1 MAAAATLGN
10 VITQLNNRVGDLRTR
25 SETIAGQH
33 VTMAQTIAAII
44 PRLSTIRGHIQA
56 YIAAQAQIAGLHQN
70 IQDANARLEAC
81 TANLRTITTERDD
94 LQNTAT
100 GFAAIRTQRDELIE
114 EHATAVEAIS
124 TALLEIESATNRV
137 TPLVDIGTQLQGIV
151 DELDQIETMI
161 DRNPPIGPEGPGTGG
176 PGGPG
181 TGGPGGPGGPGTGG
195 PGTGGPGPGP
205 GGPGPGTGGPGTDDD
220 DDGLIGLAAFGV
232 GGRRRTRK
240 GGYRYGVNS
249 RRSKTRR
256 SKTKSKTKTRKSKS
270 NSKSK
275 THKSK
280 R

>member
-25 SETIAGQH
+25 SETISGQH

-70 IQDANARLEAC
+70 IQDANARLETC
-81 TANLRTITTERDD
+81 TTNLRTITTERDE

-124 TALLEIESATNRV
+124 AALLEIESATNRV

-161 DRNPPIGPEGPGTGG
+161 DRNPPEGLLPPPPTGPGTG

-181 TGGPGGPGGPGTGG
+181 ATGGPTTGVL
-195 PGTGGPGPGP
+195 PPTPP
-205 GGPGPGTGGPGTDDD
+205 TDDD
-220 DDGLIGLAAFGV
+220 DSDEPIGLAAFGV

-240 GGYRYGVNS
+240 GGYRYGSNS

-256 SKTKSKTKTRKSKS
+256 SKTKSKTKSKTRKSKS
-270 NSKSK
+270 RSK

>member
-25 SETIAGQH
+25 SETISGQH

-70 IQDANARLEAC
+70 IQDANARLETC
-81 TANLRTITTERDD
+81 TTNLRTITTERDE

-124 TALLEIESATNRV
+124 AALLEIESATNRV

-161 DRNPPIGPEGPGTGG
+161 DRNPPEGLLPPPPTGPGTG

-181 TGGPGGPGGPGTGG
+181 ATGGRTTG
-195 PGTGGPGPGP
+195 
-205 GGPGPGTGGPGTDDD
+205 
-220 DDGLIGLAAFGV
+220 V
-232 GGRRRTRK
+232 
-240 GGYRYGVNS
+240 
-249 RRSKTRR
+249 
-256 SKTKSKTKTRKSKS
+256 
-270 NSKSK
+270 
-275 THKSK
+275 
-280 R
+280 

>member
-161 DRNPPIGPEGPGTGG
+161 DRNPPIGP
-176 PGGPG
+176 
-181 TGGPGGPGGPGTGG
+181 GGPGTGG

-205 GGPGPGTGGPGTDDD
+205 GTGGPGTGGPGTGGPGGLGTDDD
-220 DDGLIGLAAFGV
+220 DDETIGLAAFGV

-270 NSKSK
+270 KSNSKSK